1 MRNLY
6 ILTVFS
12 LVLLV
17 SVLGMRGKT
26 FTKPPMDVFPE
37 WLFPGMKYQPKLTQ
51 QTQSKFFADG
61 RSDRVAPANTVP
73 SSYGPAGQPERS
85 DNFLYLGKA
94 PDGSFA
100 RGFPPSLP
108 VDMKLLERGR
118 DRFTIYCS
126 PCHGAVGDGN
136 GVTKKYGMGATPSY
150 HDDRLRKMAEGEIF
164 NTITNG
170 KGQMN
175 PYGDKLAPADR
186 WAVIS
191 YVRAL
196 QRAQTGTLDDV
207 PEDHRKELEAK

>member
-1 MRNLY
+1 MRALY
-6 ILTVFS
+6 LISTFA

-17 SVLGMRGKT
+17 SIFGLRGRS
-26 FTKPPMDVFPE
+26 FVRPPMDVFPE
-37 WLFPGMKYQPKLTQ
+37 WAFPGMKYQPKLSQ
-51 QTQSKFFADG
+51 QSPSAFFSDG
-61 RSDRVAPANTVP
+61 RLDRAAPANTVP
-73 SSYGPAGQPERS
+73 ASFGPASQPLRG

-94 PDGSFA
+94 PDGSWA
-100 RGFPPSLP
+100 RGFPPSLK
-108 VDMKLLERGR
+108 VDLKFMDRGR

-136 GVTKKYGMGATPSY
+136 GVTRQYGMGATASY

-175 PYGDKLAPADR
+175 PYADKLAPADR
-186 WAVIS
+186 WAVIA

-196 QRAQTGTLDDV
+196 QRAQTGRVEDV
-207 PEDHRKELEAK
+207 PADHKADLGIQ